1 MNPLPTFRIRDV
13 EMLTIQEPGNCLD
26 PIDVLFLDHDPGRG
40 RLIVRCYSM
49 AWTAWW
55 GAMGDENTV
64 RTFVRKTDAAY
75 IANCLLYGPGDLQ
88 RARARKLQAAYVE
101 RIVTAIKLA
110 LLGDAP

>member
-1 MNPLPTFRIRDV
+1 MNPLPSFRRRDA
-13 EMLTIQEPGNCLD
+13 EILTIQEPGSGLD
-26 PIDVLFLDHDPGRG
+26 PIDVIFLDHEPGRG

-55 GAMGDENTV
+55 GSMGEKHTV
-64 RTFVRKTDAAY
+64 RSFVRQAPADY
-75 IANCLLYGPGDLQ
+75 IANALLYGPGDLQ

-110 LLGDAP
+110 LLGDAS